1 MVSRTAMAMAG
12 AVAIGLWTT
21 PPTPNATATVSGRI
35 TFNGNEPA
43 AEQVDMS
50 SEAFCR
56 DAQGKIV
63 ARRRVKVGA
72 QNGLADVVVHVK
84 GVAAAGGAAPTEPV
98 MLDQKNCL
106 YDPAVLALRVGQ
118 PLIIRNS
125 DGVLHNVHAFPKKS
139 PAFNLGQ
146 PLAGMKSTRTFKA
159 AEVGI
164 PVKCDIH
171 EWMDATIAVFDHGYF
186 AVSGADGT
194 FSIAGLPAGEYEI
207 EAWHPTLGTRT
218 QRIKVGT
225 DALQIAFAFGS

>member
-1 MVSRTAMAMAG
+1 MVNRTAMAVAW
-12 AVAIGLWTT
+12 AVAIGFSIT
-21 PPTPNATATVSGRI
+21 PPAPAALVTVSGRV
-35 TFNGNEPA
+35 TFSGTEPA

-50 SEAFCR
+50 SEAYCR
-56 DAQGKIV
+56 DAQGKVV

-72 QNGLADVVVHVK
+72 QNGLADVIVHVK
-84 GVAAAGGAAPTEPV
+84 SVAAAGGPAPTEPV

-106 YDPAVLALRVGQ
+106 YDPSVLALRVGQ

-139 PAFNLGQ
+139 AAFNLGQ

-186 AVSGADGT
+186 AISSADGS
-194 FSIAGLPAGEYEI
+194 FSIPGLPAGEYEI
-207 EAWHPTLGTRT
+207 EAWHPTLGART

-225 DALQIAFAFGS
+225 DALQITIGFGS

>member
-1 MVSRTAMAMAG
+1 MVNRAMAMAG
-12 AVAIGLWTT
+12 AVAIGISIT
-21 PPTPNATATVSGRI
+21 PPAPGTMATVSGRV

-43 AEQVDMS
+43 AERIDMS

-56 DAQGKIV
+56 NAQGEAT
-63 ARRRVKVGA
+63 ARRRVKVGM

-84 GVAAAGGAAPTEPV
+84 GVAAAGGPAPTEPV

-106 YDPAVLALRVGQ
+106 YEPVVLALRVGQ
-118 PLIIRNS
+118 PLVIRNS

-139 PAFNLGQ
+139 PGFNLGQ

-171 EWMDATIAVFDHGYF
+171 EWMDASITVFDHSYF
-186 AVSGADGT
+186 AVTGADGS

-225 DALQIAFAFGS
+225 DALQIGFTFGS

>member
-1 MVSRTAMAMAG
+1 MVKLAMAMAG
-12 AVAIGLWTT
+12 AVAIGFSIT
-21 PPTPNATATVSGRI
+21 PPAPGTRATVSGRV
-35 TFNGNEPA
+35 TFNGSEPA

-63 ARRRVKVGA
+63 ARRRVKVGT

-84 GVAAAGGAAPTEPV
+84 GVAAAGGPPPTEPV

-118 PLIIRNS
+118 PLVIRNS

-159 AEVGI
+159 AEVG
-164 PVKCDIH
+164 
-171 EWMDATIAVFDHGYF
+171 
-186 AVSGADGT
+186 
-194 FSIAGLPAGEYEI
+194 
-207 EAWHPTLGTRT
+207 
-218 QRIKVGT
+218 
-225 DALQIAFAFGS
+225 

>member
-1 MVSRTAMAMAG
+1 MVNRAMAMAG
-12 AVAIGLWTT
+12 AVAVVVAMT
-21 PPTPNATATVSGRI
+21 PPSPDTTVTVSGRVS
-35 TFNGNEPA
+35 FNGSEPA
-43 AEQVDMS
+43 AERIDMS
-50 SEAFCR
+50 SEPFCR
-56 DAQGKIV
+56 DAQGV
-63 ARRRVKVGA
+63 APLRRRVKVGA
-72 QNGLADVVVHVK
+72 QNGLADVIVHVK
-84 GVAAAGGAAPTEPV
+84 GIAAASGPAPTEPV

-146 PLAGMKSTRTFKA
+146 PVAGMKSTRTFKA

-171 EWMDATIAVFDHGYF
+171 EWMAATIAVFDHSYF
-186 AVSGADGT
+186 AVSAADGS

-207 EAWHPTLGTRT
+207 EAWHPTLGART

-225 DALQIAFAFGS
+225 EPLEITFAFGS

>member
-1 MVSRTAMAMAG
+1 MAMAG
-12 AVAIGLWTT
+12 AVVVVITMT
-21 PPTPNATATVSGRI
+21 PPAPSTMAVVSGRV
-35 TFNGNEPA
+35 TFNGSEPA
-43 AEQVDMS
+43 AERIDMS

-56 DAQGKIV
+56 NAQGEAT
-63 ARRRVKVGA
+63 ARRRVKVGP

-84 GVAAAGGAAPTEPV
+84 GVAPAGGPAPTEPV
-98 MLDQKNCL
+98 LLDQKNCL

-118 PLIIRNS
+118 PLVIRNS

-159 AEVGI
+159 AEIGI

-171 EWMDATIAVFDHGYF
+171 EWMDATIAVFDHSYF
-186 AVSGADGT
+186 AVSGADGS
-194 FSIAGLPAGEYEI
+194 FSISGLPAGEYEI

-225 DALQIAFAFGS
+225 DALQIGFAFGS